1 MNKIETLNIGNTI
14 IEEYNSG
21 KSCAFLSKKYNIS
34 SAIISKFLKKNGI
47 TVINRQNEQLG
58 LIKDI
63 FSIINT
69 EEKAYWLG
77 FLYAD
82 GNISFNTNAI
92 YIALKES
99 DRNHLEKFKK
109 FIGGNINIFYKKSVN
124 ACVITFK
131 CKEMKKDLISLGCIP
146 RKTWL
151 INSIPNIKEEL
162 KIHFIRG
169 YFDGDGCITYGS
181 SQKNGKRKVVINIV
195 SNEKM
200 LKSIC
205 NYFNETKIF
214 SSKKNTEILLLRW
227 YGDRAAE
234 ILNLMYENATIYLN
248 RKYERYQIFKKNN
261 FAVWKS
267 DLPNY

>member
-82 GNISFNTNAI
+82 
-92 YIALKES
+92 
-99 DRNHLEKFKK
+99 
-109 FIGGNINIFYKKSVN
+109 GNINIFYKKSVN

-214 SSKKNTEILLLRW
+214 SSKKNTNILLLRW